1 MLFWFMFVSFALFAI
16 GATGVMIRRNFLI
29 ILMSLEIMLNGAGLM
44 LVALA
49 YYLGNVS
56 GQVMFIFIA
65 AVAASETAIGL
76 AIAIMMYRKKGS
88 LDVNDFSIL
97 KK

>member
-1 MLFWFMFVSFALFAI
+1 MTGYLIVSALLISI
-16 GATGVMIRRNFLI
+16 GATGVMIRRNFMI
-29 ILMSLEIMLNGAGLM
+29 VLMSLEIMINGAGLFLITM
-44 LVALA
+44 S

-76 AIAIMMYRKKGS
+76 AIAVMMYKRKKS
-88 LDVNDFSIL
+88 IDINDFSIL
-97 KK
+97 RK

>member
-1 MLFWFMFVSFALFAI
+1 MTGYLVVSALLIAI
-16 GATGVMIRRNFLI
+16 GATGVMIRRNFMI
-29 ILMSLEIMLNGAGLM
+29 VLMSLEIMINGAGLFLIAM
-44 LVALA
+44 S

-65 AVAASETAIGL
+65 AVAASETAVGL
-76 AIAIMMYRKKGS
+76 AIAVMMYKRKKS
-88 LDVNDFSIL
+88 IDINDFSIL

>member
-1 MLFWFMFVSFALFAI
+1 MLFWYMFVSALLFAI
-16 GATGVMIRRNFLI
+16 GATGVMIRRNFI
-29 ILMSLEIMLNGAGLM
+29 VILMSLEIMLNGAGLM
-44 LVALA
+44 LITLA

-56 GQVMFIFIA
+56 GQVMFIFVA

-88 LDVNDFSIL
+88 LDINDFSIL

>member
-1 MLFWFMFVSFALFAI
+1 MLVEYMIVSALLFAI

-29 ILMSLEIMLNGAGLM
+29 VLMSLELMLNGAGM
-44 LVALA
+44 LLITMS

-56 GQVMFIFIA
+56 GQVMFIFVA
-65 AVAASETAIGL
+65 AVAASETAVGL
-76 AIAIMMYRKKGS
+76 AIAVMMYKRKGS
-88 LDVNDFSIL
+88 VDINDFSML

>member
-1 MLFWFMFVSFALFAI
+1 MLVEYMIVSALLFAI
-16 GATGVMIRRNFLI
+16 GATGVMIRRNFI
-29 ILMSLEIMLNGAGLM
+29 VVLMSLEIMLNGAGM
-44 LVALA
+44 LLITMS

-56 GQVMFIFIA
+56 GQIMFIFVA

-76 AIAIMMYRKKGS
+76 AIVVMMYKRKGS
-88 LDVNDFSIL
+88 IDINDFSVL

>member
-1 MLFWFMFVSFALFAI
+1 MLVEYMVVSALIFAI
-16 GATGVMIRRNFLI
+16 GATGVMIRRNFI
-29 ILMSLEIMLNGAGLM
+29 VVLMSLELMLNGAGM
-44 LVALA
+44 LLITMS

-56 GQVMFIFIA
+56 GQIMFIFVA

-76 AIAIMMYRKKGS
+76 AIVVMMYKRKGS
-88 LDVNDFSIL
+88 IDINDFSML

>member
-1 MLFWFMFVSFALFAI
+1 MLVEYMIVSALLFAI
-16 GATGVMIRRNFLI
+16 GAAGAMIRRNFI
-29 ILMSLEIMLNGAGLM
+29 VVLMSLELMLNGAGM
-44 LVALA
+44 LLITMS

-56 GQVMFIFIA
+56 GQIMFIFVA

-76 AIAIMMYRKKGS
+76 AIVVMMYKRKGS
-88 LDVNDFSIL
+88 IDINDFSTL